1 MRKTVSGFTIVELL
15 IVIVVI
21 AILAAV
27 SIVAYNGAQDR
38 AKISRA
44 NADLVSLEKAVQ
56 LARVSSGKVLGQIT
70 GSNCSRC
77 SCPYA
82 SGDMTDYSTLPST
95 NSCWVRY
102 NALLDAIEA
111 ASGAKLGGLRSGD
124 PWGAPYSV
132 DENEGENG
140 GCGKDLIWSFGSS
153 RTMNGGTAIGSRYIS
168 LSGNSGC

>member
-21 AILAAV
+21 AILAAISV
-27 SIVAYNGAQDR
+27 VAYNGIQDR
-38 AKISRA
+38 AKSSRVST
-44 NADLVSLEKAVQ
+44 DLENLEKAVH
-56 LARVSSGKVLGQIT
+56 LARVGSGKVLVQIT

-82 SGDMTDYSTLPST
+82 TGDMTDYSTLPKT

-102 NALLDAIEA
+102 NAILDLIEA
-111 ASGAKLGGLRSGD
+111 ASGTNLAGLRNGD

-140 GCGKDLIWSFGSS
+140 GCGKDLIWSFGPSK
-153 RTMNGGTAIGSRYIS
+153 TMNGSTAVGSRYIA